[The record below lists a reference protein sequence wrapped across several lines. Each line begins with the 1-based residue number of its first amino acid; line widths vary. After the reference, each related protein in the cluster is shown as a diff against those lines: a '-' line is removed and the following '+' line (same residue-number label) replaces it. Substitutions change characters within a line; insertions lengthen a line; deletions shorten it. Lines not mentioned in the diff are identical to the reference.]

1 MRKKKFGFIVLI
13 LLLGGL
19 VGAALGQVLSLILPE
34 GVVKDFFLRS
44 VSFGFSPTTVNLV
57 TLTFTLGFTF
67 KINIIGVI
75 GIILLAYLLRWID

>member
-1 MRKKKFGFIVLI
+1 MRKRRFGFIVLI

-44 VSFGFSPTTVNLV
+44 VTFGFSPTTLNLV
-57 TLTFTLGFTF
+57 ILTLTLGFSF

>member
-1 MRKKKFGFIVLI
+1 MRKKRFGFIVLI

-19 VGAALGQVLSLILPE
+19 VGAALGQVLGLILPE

-44 VSFGFSPTTVNLV
+44 VTFGFSPTTLNLV
-57 TLTFTLGFTF
+57 ILTLTLGFTF